1 MQRFNKK
8 MRHGDRLLSL
18 NNIYEKSETGHGSGR
33 RLFKMLGWQMAPKI
47 LGAVLSIIY
56 LALVARSLGPSNF
69 GRFAIMFGFIQTI
82 AGIASFQTWQLILRY
97 GTGPALQADK
107 GTIGKLA
114 LLSIWLDIAGTI
126 IGMVMVGLAVAPFGG
141 RFDWTMTETLT
152 VIGLTFAL
160 LVANR
165 STPSGLLRV
174 HGFFSDNAYC
184 EMIVPILR
192 MIGVVLLVEL
202 RPGIIG
208 FLVVWVLSE
217 FVCTL
222 VTWIWTFKRTHL
234 KLAEPSIPNRREFAA
249 AFPGWLQF
257 AAGVSA
263 SSTLRLLNQ
272 NFLVV
277 IVGLVGG
284 NNQAG
289 FFRLGHQIGQA
300 FARITDSISLAVFTE
315 YARIRHIEQ
324 PDNASRLIGRTLMLG
339 GISAAILLSLT
350 FLFGQGLIV
359 AIFGAKF
366 APAFPYLLL
375 LGVAAAVN
383 IAPMAFEPA
392 LMAEGRAGRAF
403 LANLFGAVFM
413 LGLLLPLSAY
423 YGAYGVAI
431 AALGGAIATAGAF
444 TFAYVTRPA
453 LLHA

>member
-1 MQRFNKK
+1 
-8 MRHGDRLLSL
+8 MRHGDRRVSL
-18 NNIYEKSETGHGSGR
+18 NSITEQDEVGQNTGSGGR
-33 RLFKMLGWQMAPKI
+33 MIRMLGWQMAPKI

-56 LALVARSLGPSNF
+56 LALVARSLGPSDF

-107 GTIGKLA
+107 GMMGKLA

-126 IGMVMVGLAVAPFGG
+126 IGMVMVGLAVALLGS
-141 RFDWTMTETLT
+141 RFDWTATETLT
-152 VIGLTFAL
+152 VIGLTFTL

-184 EMIVPILR
+184 EMIVPVLR
-192 MIGVVLLVEL
+192 MIGVALLVEL
-202 RPGIIG
+202 SPGITE
-208 FLVVWVLSE
+208 FLLVWVLSE
-217 FVCTL
+217 FICTL
-222 VTWIWTFKRTHL
+222 VTWVWAARRTHL
-234 KLAEPSIPNRREFAA
+234 HLAKPSSRNRREFASS
-249 AFPGWLQF
+249 FPGWTHF
-257 AAGVSA
+257 AVGVSA

-284 NNQAG
+284 NSQAG

-300 FARITDSISLAVFTE
+300 FARITDGISLAVFTE

-324 PDNASRLIGRTLMLG
+324 RDNGSRLITRTLMLG
-339 GISAAILLSLT
+339 GISAAILLTLT
-350 FLFGQGLIV
+350 FLFGQGLVV

-366 APAFPYLLL
+366 GPAFPYLLL
-375 LGVAAAVN
+375 LGTAAAVN

-403 LANLFGAVFM
+403 LANLFGAVIM
-413 LGLLLPLSAY
+413 LGLLLPLSSL

-444 TFAYVTRPA
+444 TVAYVTRPA
-453 LLHA
+453 LLPS

>member
-1 MQRFNKK
+1 V
-8 MRHGDRLLSL
+8 SL
-18 NNIYEKSETGHGSGR
+18 NSITEQDEVGQIGGSGGR
-33 RLFKMLGWQMAPKI
+33 MVRMLGWQMAPKI
-47 LGAVLSIIY
+47 VGAVLSIIY
-56 LALVARSLGPSNF
+56 LALVARSLGPPNF

-97 GTGPALQADK
+97 GTGPALQSEK
-107 GTIGKLA
+107 GIIGKLA
-114 LLSIWLDIAGTI
+114 LLSIWLDVAGVI
-126 IGMVMVGLAVAPFGG
+126 IGLAMVGLAIGLFGN
-141 RFDWTMTETLT
+141 RIDWTGAETLA
-152 VIGLTFAL
+152 VIGLTFTM

-165 STPSGLLRV
+165 STPTGLLRV
-174 HGFFSDNAYC
+174 HGFFGDIAYC
-184 EMIVPILR
+184 EMIVPVLR

-202 RPGIIG
+202 SPGIIG
-208 FLVVWVLSE
+208 FLLIWVLSE
-217 FVCTL
+217 FICML
-222 VTWIWTFKRTHL
+222 VIWIWAVRRTDL
-234 KLAEPSIPNRREFAA
+234 QLANPNLANHQKFGAL
-249 AFPGWLQF
+249 FPGWAQF
-257 AAGVSA
+257 AVGVSA

-284 NNQAG
+284 NSQAG

-300 FARITDSISLAVFTE
+300 FARITDGISLAVFTE

-324 PDNASRLIGRTLMLG
+324 RDNGSRLITRTLMLG
-339 GISAAILLSLT
+339 GISAAILLTLT
-350 FLFGQGLIV
+350 FLFGQGLVV

-375 LGVAAAVN
+375 LGTAAAVN

-403 LANLFGAVFM
+403 LANLFGAVVM
-413 LGLLLPLSAY
+413 LGLLLPLSSL

-444 TFAYVTRPA
+444 TFAYITRPA
-453 LLHA
+453 LRSV